1 MSDRRIRRGQ
11 GRRGAVDPAGA
22 GWQDRGMVRRLSV
35 ILPLVL
41 ALAQPIP
48 VQAETAPAKSDAPVA
63 LTPELLSN
71 ALSCRSRDALYAF
84 ADALFLDP
92 RPPAWMREMTDDKAT
107 KGIAGYR
114 LATPALLSGR
124 QVDRVYFLN
133 DWIVTLWPRK
143 VAEAFIAAQAMK
155 RAPIAAT
162 EQYYRF
168 LDPDS
173 GPMLGA
179 FAPTGHATAAMLA
192 RAFGAKVPPPPPPDS
207 LFVGCNYTSASEA
220 EFLSLAR
227 RASGMAADAGQDVA
241 DDIQAIVPPR

>member
-1 MSDRRIRRGQ
+1 
-11 GRRGAVDPAGA
+11 
-22 GWQDRGMVRRLSV
+22 MVRRLSV

-41 ALAQPIP
+41 ALARPIP
-48 VQAETAPAKSDAPVA
+48 VQAQTAPAKSDAPVA

-107 KGIAGYR
+107 KGMVGIAGYR
-114 LATPALLSGR
+114 LATPVLLSGR

-192 RAFGAKVPPPPPPDS
+192 RAFGAKVPPPPPADS